1 MKNKLHIFLR
11 VWIGIFIVLGLLYG
25 CKNDNNH
32 RSRSKSNN
40 TESVSSSSKNLENKK
55 DKKVYSEESKT
66 ITIGSIARI
75 GPKKPNEVG
84 PYFYKYIDLD
94 KGEITNKE
102 NRDIEITLSPRD
114 NKITLRFY
122 DNNKGVRLEKKSQ
135 DFGNFLTA
143 FNSSEKISNSIL
155 ETLPTDYYGV
165 KTKEGRYTCFSF
177 RSMKITTID
186 ADLSNLA
193 FTLDYIT
200 WDH

>member
-1 MKNKLHIFLR
+1 M
-11 VWIGIFIVLGLLYG
+11 VLGLIYG
-25 CKNDNNH
+25 CKNDNNYGG
-32 RSRSKSNN
+32 RSESNN

-55 DKKVYSEESKT
+55 DKKVYSEETKT
-66 ITIGSIARI
+66 IQIGTIASIK
-75 GPKKPNEVG
+75 PQKPNEDG
-84 PYFYKYIDLD
+84 PYIYKYIDLD
-94 KGEITNKE
+94 KGEIANKA

-114 NKITLRFY
+114 NKVTLRFY
-122 DNNKGVRLEKKSQ
+122 DNNKGVRLENKSK
-135 DFGNFLTA
+135 DFGKFLTA

-155 ETLPTDYYGV
+155 ETLPTEYYGV
-165 KTKEGRYTCFSF
+165 KTNEGRYTCFSF